1 MGDEMAPPVTQPPR
15 TLPLLSIG
23 VVGML
28 VAQQALA
35 VVGDAL
41 VAVRIVVDVQALPPG
56 LQSDLGALSATLA
69 LQMPLD
75 VGILIAWSSLMRW
88 LVRRWVARG

>member
-1 MGDEMAPPVTQPPR
+1 MAPPVTQPPR
-15 TLPLLSIG
+15 TLPILAIG
-23 VVGML
+23 AVGML
-28 VAQQALA
+28 VAQQALV

-41 VAVRIVVDVQALPPG
+41 AVASIVDAQALPPV
-56 LQSDLGALSATLA
+56 LRPELSTLSGTLA
-69 LQMPLD
+69 LQMLLD

>member
-1 MGDEMAPPVTQPPR
+1 MAPPVTRPPR
-15 TLPLLSIG
+15 ALPLVAIG

-41 VAVRIVVDVQALPPG
+41 VVASILDVQALPPV
-56 LQSDLGALSATLA
+56 LRSELSTLSATLA
-69 LQMPLD
+69 VEVLLD

>member
-1 MGDEMAPPVTQPPR
+1 MGDEMAPPVTRPPR
-15 TLPLLSIG
+15 TLPLLAIG
-23 VVGML
+23 VVGMF

-41 VAVRIVVDVQALPPG
+41 VAASIVDIEVLPLG
-56 LQSDLGALSATLA
+56 MQSDLGALSATMA
-69 LQMPLD
+69 LQMLLD
-75 VGILIAWSSLMRW
+75 VGVLIAWSSLIRW

>member
-1 MGDEMAPPVTQPPR
+1 MW
-15 TLPLLSIG
+15 IG
-23 VVGML
+23 VVGIF

-41 VAVRIVVDVQALPPG
+41 VVASSVDAQALPPV
-56 LQSDLGALSATLA
+56 LRSELSTLSATLV
-69 LQMPLD
+69 LQILLD

>member
-1 MGDEMAPPVTQPPR
+1 MAHPVTRPPR
-15 TLPLLSIG
+15 TLPLLAIG

-28 VAQQALA
+28 VAQQALV

-41 VAVRIVVDVQALPPG
+41 VVASIVDAQALPP
-56 LQSDLGALSATLA
+56 LLRSELSTLSATLA
-69 LQMPLD
+69 LQMLLD
-75 VGILIAWSSLMRW
+75 VGILIAWSGLMRW

>member
-15 TLPLLSIG
+15 TLPLLAIG

-35 VVGDAL
+35 VAGDAL
-41 VAVRIVVDVQALPPG
+41 VAASMVDVQALPPG
-56 LQSDLGALSATLA
+56 LQSDLGGLSATLA
-69 LQMPLD
+69 LQLPLD

>member
-1 MGDEMAPPVTQPPR
+1 MTPPVTQPPR
-15 TLPLLSIG
+15 TLPLLAIG

-28 VAQQALA
+28 VAQQALV

-41 VAVRIVVDVQALPPG
+41 VVASIVDAQALPP
-56 LQSDLGALSATLA
+56 LLRSALSTLSATLA
-69 LQMPLD
+69 LQMLLD
-75 VGILIAWSSLMRW
+75 VGILIAWSGLMRW